1 MFPQNQQVCFL
12 FATYQSYRQTWRKNC
27 CRLKIILYVPSN
39 LHSFLSWHFPFLFG
53 VLPTARKNVWFPPM
67 KADKHSIF
75 ERQQWITDYCVFFF
89 VFSVFSPIGG
99 NEKRYTHTQVNFTMT
114 PNLISVVFDWL
125 IYLLTKI
132 EWKLAKKENEFL
144 RGEETIRIFC
154 VPYLAKQITA
164 QPQLCTP
171 LRHAT
176 QCSMLIL
183 QKCNKNENGK

>member
-1 MFPQNQQVCFL
+1 MCHPICIHFCRGIFHFCLVF
-12 FATYQSYRQTWRKNC
+12 YRQQEKKFGFLQWKQTNIPFSNGNNELR
-27 CRLKIILYVPSN
+27 II
-39 LHSFLSWHFPFLFG
+39 
-53 VLPTARKNVWFPPM
+53 M
-67 KADKHSIF
+67 
-75 ERQQWITDYCVFFF
+75 CFFF